1 MQVLL
6 LPASAVRRRR
16 VVLFLLLDLLTW
28 FLVIFWLF
36 CASYGD
42 AVSVS
47 LLLGLGFDN
56 VVTCM
61 LHAVWLAVAV
71 VPFLLGS
78 SM

>member
-1 MQVLL
+1 MVSGNIL
-6 LPASAVRRRR
+6 
-16 VVLFLLLDLLTW
+16 VVLCVVW
-28 FLVIFWLF
+28 
-36 CASYGD
+36 C

-61 LHAVWLAVAV
+61 LHAVWLAVAA